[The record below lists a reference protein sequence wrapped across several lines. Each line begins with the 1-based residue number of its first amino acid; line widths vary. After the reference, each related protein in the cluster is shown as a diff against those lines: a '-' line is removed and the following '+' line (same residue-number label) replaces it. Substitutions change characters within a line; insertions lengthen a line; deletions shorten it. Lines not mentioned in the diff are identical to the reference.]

1 MRLSSSLTNRIF
13 LACTLLATV
22 SLGFAFTFVNAQVTG
37 EVEAELQR
45 DLAEA
50 GTLVD
55 QRRAAFTETFTTM
68 TRLIADL
75 PKLTAAVSTRDAPT
89 VQPLADQ
96 YRSLIDADALVI
108 HSPSGAV
115 LARSGVETD
124 ALMQAARAQ
133 TADGSPMSVPHPRGL
148 LQVVSAPIIEGGDPT
163 NVIGLLTVG
172 FFLDDRRAVLFK
184 AVTGTEIAFA
194 AGGRVLAASLPPEA
208 RGGLNALT
216 TAPGGTPVSLR
227 GEEYIMVAR
236 PFARAGEAAD
246 PNGPTT
252 LILRSRTERLRY
264 LSTLRAG
271 LSGAL
276 IVTLLLATVLSYA
289 VARTMT
295 RPLAAVTDAMR
306 DVAATGDL
314 TRKVTVQSRAWDDED
329 ARLLGSTFNTLTE
342 SIARFQ
348 REAAQRE
355 RLSSLGRMS
364 TVIAHE
370 VRNPL
375 MIIRASLSSLRADRV
390 SARDVREAVA
400 DIDEETQRINR
411 IVGEVL
417 DFAKP
422 IRFDFAEANVNDVCR
437 ASVAAA
443 WAGDSPD
450 GVHLDLDPAIPPF
463 VTDAER
469 LRTVLVNILANAR
482 HAVQA
487 VAADRPRAAAAKT
500 SRAGLPPSP
509 SGLRRTSQPG
519 QDTVTVVI
527 DEPTVVLRTQRHES
541 RVVISVSDRGVGV
554 SPEDLPH
561 VFDPYYTTRRSGT
574 GLGLP
579 IAKNIIEGLG
589 GTISVTSRLAE
600 GTDVRID
607 LPVRNVTPA

>member
-1 MRLSSSLTNRIF
+1 MRLSSSLSNRIF
-13 LACTLLATV
+13 FACTVLATV
-22 SLGFAFTFVNAQVTG
+22 SLGFAFIFVNAQVTG
-37 EVEAELQR
+37 EVEAELRR

-55 QRRAAFTETFTTM
+55 QRRALFTETFKILA
-68 TRLIADL
+68 RLIADL
-75 PKLTAAVSTRDAPT
+75 PKLKAAVSTGDAPT

-96 YRSLIDADALVI
+96 YRSQIDADSLVLR
-108 HSPSGAV
+108 SSAGAV
-115 LARSGVETD
+115 LATSGVETG
-124 ALMQAARAQ
+124 ALLELGIPPA
-133 TADGSPMSVPHPRGL
+133 SPDEVTTSVAHARGL
-148 LQVVSAPIIEGGDPT
+148 LQVVSAPIIEGDDPT
-163 NVIGLLTVG
+163 NVIARLTVG
-172 FFLDDRRAVLFK
+172 FFLDDRRATQFK

-194 AGGRVLAASLPPEA
+194 AQGRVLASSLPPET
-208 RGGLNALT
+208 RSGLSALT
-216 TAPGGTPVSLR
+216 TARGVTPIRLL
-227 GEEYIMVAR
+227 GEEYVMVSR
-236 PFARAGEAAD
+236 PFARAGASGAVAD

-264 LSTLRAG
+264 LNTLRAG
-271 LSGAL
+271 LAGAL
-276 IVTLLLATVLSYA
+276 IVTLLLATVVSYA

-314 TRKVTVQSRAWDDED
+314 SRKVTVQSRTWDDED
-329 ARLLGSTFNTLTE
+329 ARLLGSSFNTLTE

-355 RLSSLGRMS
+355 RLSSLGRLS

-375 MIIRASLSSLRADRV
+375 MIIRASLSSLRGERV
-390 SARDVREAVA
+390 TARDVREAVA

-411 IVGEVL
+411 IVSEVL

-422 IRFDFAEANVNDVCR
+422 IRFDLAEANVDDVCR

-443 WAGDSPD
+443 WAGEPTGD
-450 GVHLDLDPAIPPF
+450 VRLDLEPAIPPL

-469 LRTVLVNILANAR
+469 LRTVLVNVLANAR

-487 VAADRPRAAAAKT
+487 VQAGHARGARDDREHPVPDSRGERERAAST
-500 SRAGLPPSP
+500 S
-509 SGLRRTSQPG
+509 
-519 QDTVTVVI
+519 TVVL
-527 DEPTVVLRTQRHES
+527 DTPGVVLRTSRHDD
-541 RVVISVSDRGVGV
+541 RVAISVADRGSGI
-554 SPEDLPH
+554 SADDLPH

-579 IAKNIIEGLG
+579 IAKNIVEGLG
-589 GTISVTSRLAE
+589 GTISVTSRAGK
-600 GTDVRID
+600 GTDVRIE
-607 LPVRNVTPA
+607 LPLRTGTPA

>member
-37 EVEAELQR
+37 EVEAELRR
-45 DLAEA
+45 DLSEA

-55 QRRAAFTETFTTM
+55 QRRASFTDTITTY

-75 PKLTAAVSTRDAPT
+75 PKLIGAVATKDAPT
-89 VQPLADQ
+89 VQPLAEE
-96 YRSLIDADALVI
+96 YRKQIDGDALVI
-108 HSPSGAV
+108 VSPGGAV

-124 ALMQAARAQ
+124 ALVQAA
-133 TADGSPMSVPHPRGL
+133 TSSPTESPASMPHPRGL

-163 NVIGLLTVG
+163 NVIGRLMVG
-172 FFLDDRRAVLFK
+172 FFLDDARAVQFK

-194 AGGRVLAASLPPEA
+194 AGGRVLASSLPPEA
-208 RGGLNALT
+208 RAGLSALT
-216 TAPGGTPVSLR
+216 TARGVTAVSLR
-227 GEEYIMVAR
+227 GEEYVMVSR
-236 PFARAGEAAD
+236 PFARAGTAPD

-271 LSGAL
+271 LAGAL

-375 MIIRASLSSLRADRV
+375 MIIRASLSSLRAERV

-422 IRFDFAEANVNDVCR
+422 IRFDFAETNINEVCR

-450 GVHLDLDPAIPPF
+450 HVRLDLDPDIPLF

-482 HAVQA
+482 HAVQT
-487 VAADRPRAAAAKT
+487 VAAEPQPARRARPQAR
-500 SRAGLPPSP
+500 
-509 SGLRRTSQPG
+509 QPG
-519 QDTVTVVI
+519 TTVL
-527 DEPTVVLRTQRHES
+527 DEPTVILRTSRHES
-541 RVVISVSDRGVGV
+541 RVVISVSDRGVGI

-579 IAKNIIEGLG
+579 IAKNIVEGLG
-589 GTISVTSRLAE
+589 GTIAVTSRIAD

-607 LPVRNVTPA
+607 LPVRAGTPA

>member
-22 SLGFAFTFVNAQVTG
+22 SLGFAFAFVNAQVTG
-37 EVEAELQR
+37 EVEAELRR
-45 DLAEA
+45 DLSEA

-55 QRRAAFTETFTTM
+55 QRRAAFTETFTTL

-75 PKLTAAVSTRDAPT
+75 PKLIGAVATKDAPT
-89 VQPLADQ
+89 VQPLADE
-96 YRSLIDADALVI
+96 YRKQIDADALVI
-108 HSPSGAV
+108 LSPSGAV

-124 ALMQAARAQ
+124 ALMQAATGSSDEG
-133 TADGSPMSVPHPRGL
+133 TASIPHARGL

-163 NVIGLLTVG
+163 NVIGRLTVG
-172 FFLDDRRAVLFK
+172 FFLDDRRAVQFK

-194 AGGRVLAASLPPEA
+194 AGGHVLASSLPRET
-208 RGGLNALT
+208 RGGLDALT
-216 TAPGGTPVSLR
+216 TVRGVTPVSLR
-227 GEEYIMVAR
+227 GEEYVMVAR
-236 PFARAGEAAD
+236 PFARAGTAAD
-246 PNGPTT
+246 PAGPTT

-329 ARLLGSTFNTLTE
+329 ARLLGSAFNTLTE

-355 RLSSLGRMS
+355 RLSSLGRLS

-375 MIIRASLSSLRADRV
+375 MIIRATLTSLRRDHVSAADRL
-390 SARDVREAVA
+390 EAA
-400 DIDEETQRINR
+400 AAIDEETTRLNNL
-411 IVGEVL
+411 VSDVL

-422 IRFDFAEANVNDVCR
+422 IRFDLAPANLNDVCR
-437 ASVAAA
+437 ASASAA
-443 WAGDSPD
+443 WAGHDSD
-450 GVHLDLDPAIPPF
+450 EVQLELDPAMPMA

-469 LRTVLVNILANAR
+469 MRTALINILTNAR
-482 HAVQA
+482 HAIH
-487 VAADRPRAAAAKT
+487 AAAGA
-500 SRAGLPPSP
+500 
-509 SGLRRTSQPG
+509 
-519 QDTVTVVI
+519 
-527 DEPTVVLRTQRHES
+527 
-541 RVVISVSDRGVGV
+541 
-554 SPEDLPH
+554 
-561 VFDPYYTTRRSGT
+561 RSG
-574 GLGLP
+574 G
-579 IAKNIIEGLG
+579 
-589 GTISVTSRLAE
+589 S
-600 GTDVRID
+600 
-607 LPVRNVTPA
+607 

>member
-1 MRLSSSLTNRIF
+1 MRLSSSLSNRIF

-22 SLGFAFTFVNAQVTG
+22 SLGFAFAFVNAQVSG
-37 EVEAELQR
+37 EVEAELRR
-45 DLAEA
+45 DLSEA

-55 QRRAAFTETFTTM
+55 QRRAAFTDTITTY
-68 TRLIADL
+68 TRLVADL
-75 PKLTAAVSTRDAPT
+75 PKMIGSVATKDPPT
-89 VQPLADQ
+89 VQPFADQ
-96 YRSLIDADALVI
+96 YRDQILADALVVLGAN
-108 HSPSGAV
+108 GAV

-124 ALMQAARAQ
+124 ALMTAARSQ
-133 TADGSPMSVPHPRGL
+133 TPDGTTMSLPHPRGL

-163 NVIGLLTVG
+163 NVIGRLTVG
-172 FFLDDRRAVLFK
+172 FFLDDQRAVQFK

-194 AGGRVLAASLPPEA
+194 AGGRVLASSLPPEA
-208 RGGLNALT
+208 RAGLNALT
-216 TAPGGTPVSLR
+216 AARGVTPISLR
-227 GEEYIMVAR
+227 GEEYVMVSR
-236 PFARAGEAAD
+236 PFGRTGAVTD
-246 PNGPTT
+246 PAGPTT

-271 LSGAL
+271 LAGAL
-276 IVTLLLATVLSYA
+276 IVTVLLATVLSYA

-355 RLSSLGRMS
+355 RLSSLGRLS

-375 MIIRASLSSLRADRV
+375 MIIRASLSSLRGERV

-411 IVGEVL
+411 IVTEVL

-422 IRFDFAEANVNDVCR
+422 IRFDFAETSVNDLCR
-437 ASVAAA
+437 ASVTAA
-443 WAGDSPD
+443 WAGEAHHD
-450 GVHLDLDPAIPPF
+450 VRLELDPDIPPF

-469 LRTVLVNILANAR
+469 LRTVLVNLLANAR
-482 HAVQA
+482 QAVLA
-487 VAADRPRAAAAKT
+487 VAADRPGGGRERERGARLGA
-500 SRAGLPPSP
+500 
-509 SGLRRTSQPG
+509 
-519 QDTVTVVI
+519 VVL
-527 DEPTVVLRTQRHES
+527 DEPVVVVRTERQDS
-541 RVVISVSDRGVGV
+541 RVVISVADRGAGI
-554 SPEDLPH
+554 PAEALPH

-579 IAKNIIEGLG
+579 IAKNIVEGLG
-589 GTISVTSRLAE
+589 GTIAVTSRPHE
-600 GTDVRID
+600 GTTVRIE
-607 LPVRNVTPA
+607 LPARTGDAA

>member
-22 SLGFAFTFVNAQVTG
+22 SLGFAFAFVNAQVTG
-37 EVEAELQR
+37 EVEAELRR
-45 DLAEA
+45 DLSEA

-55 QRRAAFTETFTTM
+55 QRRAIFTETFTTF

-75 PKLTAAVSTRDAPT
+75 PKLKAAVSTGDAPT

-96 YRSLIDADALVI
+96 YRAQIDADALVLR
-108 HSPSGAV
+108 SPQGALLAASGTESDALLGAV
-115 LARSGVETD
+115 ATPPL
-124 ALMQAARAQ
+124 
-133 TADGSPMSVPHPRGL
+133 SVDEVTLSIPHTRGL
-148 LQVVSAPIIEGGDPT
+148 LQIVSVPILQGDDPT
-163 NVIGLLTVG
+163 DTIGRMTVG
-172 FFLDDRRAVLFK
+172 FFLDDRRAVQFK

-194 AGGRVLAASLPPEA
+194 AGGRVLASSLPASAREGLDALTMA
-208 RGGLNALT
+208 RGVRPITLH
-216 TAPGGTPVSLR
+216 
-227 GEEYIMVAR
+227 GEEYVMLAR
-236 PFARAGEAAD
+236 PFARAGSAAEAG
-246 PNGPTT
+246 NPTT

-271 LSGAL
+271 LAGAL

-329 ARLLGSTFNTLTE
+329 ARLLGSAFNTLTE
-342 SIARFQ
+342 SVARFQ

-355 RLSSLGRMS
+355 RLSSLGRLS

-375 MIIRASLSSLRADRV
+375 MIIRASLSSLRGDRV
-390 SARDVREAVA
+390 SARDIREAVA

-422 IRFDFAEANVNDVCR
+422 IRFDFAEASINDVCR

-443 WAGDSPD
+443 WAGDAPD
-450 GVHLDLDPAIPPF
+450 NVRLELEPSIPPF

-469 LRTVLVNILANAR
+469 LRTVLVNILVNAR

-487 VAADRPRAAAAKT
+487 VAAEGPRGGAVV
-500 SRAGLPPSP
+500 LDD
-509 SGLRRTSQPG
+509 PG
-519 QDTVTVVI
+519 
-527 DEPTVVLRTQRHES
+527 VVLRTERHES
-541 RVVISVSDRGVGV
+541 RVVISITDRGVGI
-554 SPEDLPH
+554 SPDDLTH

-579 IAKNIIEGLG
+579 IAKNIVEGLG
-589 GTISVTSRLAE
+589 GTISVTSRPAA

-607 LPVRNVTPA
+607 LPVRAGTPA

>member
-22 SLGFAFTFVNAQVTG
+22 SLGFAFAFVNAQVTG

-45 DLAEA
+45 DLTEA

-55 QRRAAFTETFTTM
+55 QRRALFTETFTTM

-75 PKLTAAVSTRDAPT
+75 PKLTAAVSTGDAPT
-89 VQPLADQ
+89 VQPLADE
-96 YRSLIDADALVI
+96 YRKRLDADALVI

-115 LARSGVETD
+115 LAGSGAETD
-124 ALMQAARAQ
+124 ALMAAARSQ
-133 TADGSPMSVPHPRGL
+133 TSDENTMSVPHPRGL

-163 NVIGLLTVG
+163 HVIGSLTVG

-194 AGGRVLAASLPPEA
+194 AGGRVLASSLPAEA

-216 TAPGGTPVSLR
+216 TARGVTPVSLR
-227 GEEYIMVAR
+227 GEEYVMVSR
-236 PFARAGEAAD
+236 PFTRAGAAD
-246 PNGPTT
+246 GIGPTT

-271 LSGAL
+271 LAGAL

-314 TRKVTVQSRAWDDED
+314 TRKVTVQSRPWDDED

-355 RLSSLGRMS
+355 RLSSLGRLS

-375 MIIRASLSSLRADRV
+375 MIIRASLSSLRGERV
-390 SARDVREAVA
+390 SARDVHEAVA

-422 IRFDFAEANVNDVCR
+422 IRFDFAEASVNDVCR
-437 ASVAAA
+437 VSVSAA
-443 WAGDSPD
+443 WAGGNPD
-450 GVHLDLDPAIPPF
+450 DVRLELDPDIPPF

-487 VAADRPRAAAAKT
+487 VAADRQ
-500 SRAGLPPSP
+500 
-509 SGLRRTSQPG
+509 SGG
-519 QDTVTVVI
+519 VTVL
-527 DEPTVVLRTQRHES
+527 DEPAVVLRTSRVES
-541 RVVISVSDRGVGV
+541 RVVISVSDHGVGI
-554 SPEDLPH
+554 SAEDLPH

-579 IAKNIIEGLG
+579 IAKNIVEGLG
-589 GTISVTSRLAE
+589 GTIAVTSLVGQ

-607 LPVRNVTPA
+607 LPVRAGTLA

>member
-1 MRLSSSLTNRIF
+1 MIGSV
-13 LACTLLATV
+13 ATK
-22 SLGFAFTFVNAQVTG
+22 
-37 EVEAELQR
+37 
-45 DLAEA
+45 D
-50 GTLVD
+50 
-55 QRRAAFTETFTTM
+55 
-68 TRLIADL
+68 
-75 PKLTAAVSTRDAPT
+75 PPT
-89 VQPLADQ
+89 VQPFADQ
-96 YRSLIDADALVI
+96 YRDQILADALVVLGAN
-108 HSPSGAV
+108 GAV

-124 ALMQAARAQ
+124 ALMTAARSQ
-133 TADGSPMSVPHPRGL
+133 TPDGTTMSLPHPRGL

-163 NVIGLLTVG
+163 NVIGRLTIG
-172 FFLDDRRAVLFK
+172 FFLDDQRAVQFK

-194 AGGRVLAASLPPEA
+194 AGGRVLASSLPPEA
-208 RGGLNALT
+208 RAGLNALT
-216 TAPGGTPVSLR
+216 AARGVTPISLR
-227 GEEYIMVAR
+227 GEEYVMVSR
-236 PFARAGEAAD
+236 PFGRTGAVTD
-246 PNGPTT
+246 PAGPTT

-271 LSGAL
+271 LAGAL
-276 IVTLLLATVLSYA
+276 IVTVLLATVLSYA

-355 RLSSLGRMS
+355 RLSSLGRLS

-375 MIIRASLSSLRADRV
+375 MIIRASLSSLRGERV

-411 IVGEVL
+411 IVTEVL

-422 IRFDFAEANVNDVCR
+422 IRFDFAETSVNDLCR
-437 ASVAAA
+437 ASVTAA
-443 WAGDSPD
+443 WAGEAHHD
-450 GVHLDLDPAIPPF
+450 VRLELDPDIPPF

-469 LRTVLVNILANAR
+469 LRTVLVNLLANAR
-482 HAVQA
+482 QAVLA
-487 VAADRPRAAAAKT
+487 VAADRPGGGRERERGARLGA
-500 SRAGLPPSP
+500 
-509 SGLRRTSQPG
+509 
-519 QDTVTVVI
+519 VVL
-527 DEPTVVLRTQRHES
+527 DEPVVVVRTERQDS
-541 RVVISVSDRGVGV
+541 RVVISVADRGAGI
-554 SPEDLPH
+554 PAEALPH

-579 IAKNIIEGLG
+579 IAKNIVEGLG
-589 GTISVTSRLAE
+589 GTIAVTSRPHE
-600 GTDVRID
+600 GTTVRIE
-607 LPVRNVTPA
+607 LPARTGDAA

>member
-22 SLGFAFTFVNAQVTG
+22 SLGFAFTFVNAQVTR
-37 EVEAELQR
+37 EVEAELR
-45 DLAEA
+45 GDLSEA

-55 QRRAAFTETFTTM
+55 QRRAAFTETITTY

-75 PKLTAAVSTRDAPT
+75 PKLIGAVATNDAPT
-89 VQPLADQ
+89 IQPLADE
-96 YRSLIDADALVI
+96 YREQIDADALVI
-108 HSPSGAV
+108 VSPAGIV
-115 LARSGVETD
+115 LARSGADTD
-124 ALMQAARAQ
+124 ALMHVAL
-133 TADGSPMSVPHPRGL
+133 GSSSERTSVPHPRGV

-163 NVIGLLTVG
+163 NVIGRLVVG
-172 FFLDDRRAVLFK
+172 FFLDDQRAVQFK

-194 AGGRVLAASLPPEA
+194 AGGHVLASSLPRET
-208 RGGLNALT
+208 RSSLDALT
-216 TAPGGTPVSLR
+216 TARGVTSVSLR
-227 GEEYIMVAR
+227 GEEYLMVSR
-236 PFARAGEAAD
+236 PFARAGAGAD

-271 LSGAL
+271 LAGAL

-355 RLSSLGRMS
+355 RLSSLGRLS

-375 MIIRASLSSLRADRV
+375 MIIRASLSSLRAERV
-390 SARDVREAVA
+390 TARDVREAVA

-422 IRFDFAEANVNDVCR
+422 IRFDFAEADVNDVCR

-443 WAGDSPD
+443 WAGDTP
-450 GVHLDLDPAIPPF
+450 VHVRLDLDPGIPPF

-469 LRTVLVNILANAR
+469 LRTVLVNILSNAR

-487 VAADRPRAAAAKT
+487 VAAERPAE
-500 SRAGLPPSP
+500 GGVGVL
-509 SGLRRTSQPG
+509 
-519 QDTVTVVI
+519 
-527 DEPTVVLRTQRHES
+527 DEPAVILRTEHHES
-541 RVVISVSDRGVGV
+541 RVVISVSDHGAGIA
-554 SPEDLPH
+554 SEDLPH

-579 IAKNIIEGLG
+579 IAKNIVEGLG
-589 GTISVTSRLAE
+589 GTIAVTSRVAE

-607 LPVRNVTPA
+607 LPVRAGMPA

>member
-37 EVEAELQR
+37 EVEAELRR
-45 DLAEA
+45 DLSEA

-55 QRRAAFTETFTTM
+55 QRRAIFTETFTTL

-75 PKLTAAVSTRDAPT
+75 PKLKAAVSTADAPT

-96 YRSLIDADALVI
+96 YREQIDADALVLR
-108 HSPSGAV
+108 SPQGAV
-115 LARSGVETD
+115 LATSGIESD
-124 ALMQAARAQ
+124 ALLKAAAV
-133 TADGSPMSVPHPRGL
+133 PPESVDEFTLSLPHSRGL
-148 LQVVSAPIIEGGDPT
+148 LQIVSVPILQGDDPT
-163 NVIGLLTVG
+163 DTIGRLTVG
-172 FFLDDRRAVLFK
+172 FFLDDRRAVQFK

-194 AGGRVLAASLPPEA
+194 AAGRVLASSLPA
-208 RGGLNALT
+208 ASRAGLDALT
-216 TAPGGTPVSLR
+216 TAHGVTPVTLH
-227 GEEYIMVAR
+227 GEEYVMVAR
-236 PFARAGEAAD
+236 PFSRDGAAAD
-246 PNGPTT
+246 VNGPTT

-271 LSGAL
+271 LAGAL

-314 TRKVTVQSRAWDDED
+314 TRKVTVQSHAWDDED

-355 RLSSLGRMS
+355 RLSSLGRLS

-375 MIIRASLSSLRADRV
+375 MIIRASLSSLRAERV

-411 IVGEVL
+411 IVTEVL

-422 IRFDFAEANVNDVCR
+422 IRFDFAETSINDVCR

-443 WAGDSPD
+443 WAGDAAD
-450 GVHLDLDPAIPPF
+450 DVRLELDPAIPPF

-482 HAVQA
+482 QAVQA
-487 VAADRPRAAAAKT
+487 VTADRPRGAGGEGERAAH
-500 SRAGLPPSP
+500 RG
-509 SGLRRTSQPG
+509 
-519 QDTVTVVI
+519 TVVL
-527 DEPTVVLRTQRHES
+527 DEPAVVLRTERHDT
-541 RVVISVSDRGVGV
+541 RVAISIADRGVGI
-554 SPEDLPH
+554 SADDLLH

-579 IAKNIIEGLG
+579 IAKNIVEGLG
-589 GTISVTSRLAE
+589 GTIAVTSRAAE
-600 GTDVRID
+600 GTHVRIE
-607 LPVRNVTPA
+607 LPARTGSPT

>member
-22 SLGFAFTFVNAQVTG
+22 SLGFAFAFVNAQVTN

-45 DLAEA
+45 DLSEA

-55 QRRAAFTETFTTM
+55 QRRAAFTDTFTKM
-68 TRLIADL
+68 AALIADL
-75 PKLTAAVSTRDAPT
+75 PKLKAAVATRDGPT

-96 YRSLIDADALVI
+96 YRQQIEADALI
-108 HSPSGAV
+108 IRLPGSTV
-115 LARSGVETD
+115 LATSGIETD
-124 ALMQAARAQ
+124 ALLQVAGNVPGQ
-133 TADGSPMSVPHPRGL
+133 VMSLPHRRGV
-148 LQVVSAPIIEGGDPT
+148 LQVVSAPITEGDDPT
-163 NVIGLLTVG
+163 NVTGLLTVG
-172 FFLDDRRAVLFK
+172 FFLDDRRAVQFK

-194 AGGRVLAASLPPEA
+194 AGGKVLASSLPLEA
-208 RGGLNALT
+208 RAGLDALT
-216 TAPGGTPVSLR
+216 ASADVMPVSLR
-227 GEEYIMVAR
+227 GEEYVMVSR
-236 PFARAGEAAD
+236 PFARAGAVAS
-246 PNGPTT
+246 PGGPTT

-271 LSGAL
+271 LAGAL

-375 MIIRASLSSLRADRV
+375 MIIRASLSSLRGDRV

-411 IVGEVL
+411 IVSEVL

-422 IRFDFAEANVNDVCR
+422 IRFDFAETNINEVCR

-443 WAGDSPD
+443 WAGESADD
-450 GVHLDLDPAIPPF
+450 VRLDLDPDIPPF

-469 LRTVLVNILANAR
+469 LRTVLVNILANGR

-487 VAADRPRAAAAKT
+487 AVADR
-500 SRAGLPPSP
+500 
-509 SGLRRTSQPG
+509 QPG
-519 QDTVTVVI
+519 GVTLLEQPAVI
-527 DEPTVVLRTQRHES
+527 LRTTLQES
-541 RVVISVSDRGVGV
+541 RVVITVSDHGAGI
-554 SPEDLPH
+554 SPDDLPH

-579 IAKNIIEGLG
+579 IAKNIVEGLG
-589 GTISVTSRLAE
+589 GSIAVSSRYAG

-607 LPVRNVTPA
+607 LPVRGGAAA